1 MGFVPHDQEDF
12 FKAMREMIETH
23 KKEQQAKQ
31 QQQKMVRLLY
41 YILYY
46 TSNKRLF
53 IYQRVFLGSYFM
65 LSLSS

>member
-31 QQQKMVRLLY
+31 QQQKMVR
-41 YILYY
+41 
-46 TSNKRLF
+46 NPLF
-53 IYQRVFLGSYFM
+53 YFN
-65 LSLSS
+65 

>member
-31 QQQKMVRLLY
+31 QQQKMVRNLLLY
-41 YILYY
+41 FKLELI
-46 TSNKRLF
+46 R
-53 IYQRVFLGSYFM
+53 GSFWDLICM
-65 LSLSS
+65 SIHFV

>member
-31 QQQKMVRLLY
+31 QQQQQQQQKMVSKLL
-41 YILYY
+41 L
-46 TSNKRLF
+46 
-53 IYQRVFLGSYFM
+53 
-65 LSLSS
+65 